1 MKASRVL
8 GVLVLAVELF
18 VLVSF
23 SLSMVTIYGVITKT
37 LSKENLTMTASTDDE
52 TNDTTITM
60 EATCINPKLLPLS
73 VELGLDA
80 DLTLEAALM
89 DEGGNSLAEDSAS
102 LYLKP
107 GTSTPLRLE
116 LVISGEDKE
125 KYSDSWGDVYFEV
138 RVGVRTLYDLV
149 GFSEITRIR
158 GGVGV

>member
-1 MKASRVL
+1 
-8 GVLVLAVELF
+8 
-18 VLVSF
+18 
-23 SLSMVTIYGVITKT
+23 
-37 LSKENLTMTASTDDE
+37 
-52 TNDTTITM
+52 
-60 EATCINPKLLPLS
+60 
-73 VELGLDA
+73 
-80 DLTLEAALM
+80 M

>member
-37 LSKENLTMTASTDDE
+37 LSKENLRMTASTDDE

-73 VELGLDA
+73 VGLGLDA
-80 DLTLEAALM
+80 DLTLEAALTD
-89 DEGGNSLAEDSAS
+89 DEGNSLAEDSVS
-102 LYLKP
+102 LYLRP
-107 GTSTPLRLE
+107 GASTPLRLE

-125 KYSDSWGDVYFEV
+125 KYSDRWEDIYFEV
-138 RVGVRTLYDLV
+138 RVGIRTLYDLV

-158 GGVGV
+158 GGMGV